1 MSLEMEKKLK
11 SYSLDTKLKAVVLK
25 QEGKKCKEIQ
35 EKFKIKNRSQI
46 YKWVKMY
53 EKLGAEGFEPL
64 IKGKNTQIETTE
76 EINIIKTAINKK
88 IANSLKKNRKLYLE
102 IINEYKDDISL
113 NQLIKWLSISKNS
126 YYRWIEQS
134 SNPRPHNEL
143 EKALFQ
149 ICKQN
154 SYITTDGKRKRR
166 LGYRIVHQKLIELK
180 FKINPKTVLKMMHKF
195 GLLSQRIQRKPQ
207 YYYDLSVQ
215 KENNLKNLIQNNFK
229 STIPFEKLCTDITYI
244 TFGPKNKKLF
254 VSAIMDLHNR
264 EIIGFNISKFADVD
278 FVINTLTYL
287 PKLKEPCII
296 HCDRGSVYTSKK
308 YQTNLKENNLIASYS
323 AKGMPTDNACMES
336 FWSNMKRETI
346 HYEKMQKLNELQIK
360 EIITDYIKYYNIYR
374 KMKVLNYLSPLEYKN
389 KCYQK

>member
-1 MSLEMEKKLK
+1 
-11 SYSLDTKLKAVVLK
+11 
-25 QEGKKCKEIQ
+25 
-35 EKFKIKNRSQI
+35 
-46 YKWVKMY
+46 MY
-53 EKLGAEGFEPL
+53 EKLGAEGLESL

-88 IANSLKKNRKLYLE
+88 IANSFKKNRKLYLE
-102 IINEYKDDISL
+102 IIDEYKKDISL
-113 NQLIKWLSISKNS
+113 NQLTKWLHISKNS

-134 SNPRPHNEL
+134 SNPRPHNDL

-154 SYITTDGKRKRR
+154 SYINTDGKRKRR
-166 LGYRIVHQKLIELK
+166 LGYRVVHQKLINLK
-180 FKINPKTVLKMMHKF
+180 FKINLKTVLKIMHKF

-215 KENNLKNLIQNNFK
+215 KENILKNLIQNNFK
-229 STIPFEKLCTDITYI
+229 SIKPFEKLCTDITYI
-244 TFGPKNKKLF
+244 IFGPKNKKLF
-254 VSAIMDLHNR
+254 VSTIMDLHNR
-264 EIIGFNISKFADVD
+264 EIIGFNISKFADVN

-336 FWSNMKRETI
+336 FWANMKRETI
-346 HYEKMQKLNELQIK
+346 HYEKIQKLNELQIK
-360 EIITDYIKYYNIYR
+360 EIITDYIRYYNIYR
-374 KMKVLNYLSPLEYKN
+374 KIKVLNWTPKMPNYRVI
-389 KCYQK
+389 

>member
-25 QEGKKCKEIQ
+25 QEGEKCKEIQ

-46 YKWVKMY
+46 YKCVWLY
-53 EKLGAEGFEPL
+53 ELYGASYFNKETKEKESENEINL
-64 IKGKNTQIETTE
+64 IKRK
-76 EINIIKTAINKK
+76 IKIKVNA
-88 IANSLKKNRKLYLE
+88 SLKKNRKLYLE
-102 IINEYKDDISL
+102 IINEYKDNISL
-113 NQLIKWLSISKNS
+113 NQLTKWLSISKNS
-126 YYRWIEQS
+126 YYKWIEQS
-134 SNPRPHNEL
+134 NHPRPHNDL

-215 KENNLKNLIQNNFK
+215 KENNLKNLIQNNYHA
-229 STIPFEKLCTDITYI
+229 TIPFEKLCTDITYI
-244 TFGPKNKKLF
+244 TFGPKNKKIF
-254 VSAIMDLHNR
+254 VSVILDLFNR
-264 EIIGFNISKFADVD
+264 EIIGFNISKVADVN
-278 FVINTLTYL
+278 FVIDTLKCI
-287 PKLKEPCII
+287 PKLTNPCVI
-296 HCDRGSVYTSKK
+296 HCDRGSVYTSKRYK
-308 YQTNLKENNLIASYS
+308 VSLEENNLIASYS

-336 FWSNMKRETI
+336 FWANMKYETI
-346 HYEKMQKLNELQIK
+346 HYEKMQKLNESQIEK
-360 EIITDYIKYYNIYR
+360 IISYYNIYR

-389 KCYQK
+389 T